1 VRLFWVGVVAFNSG
15 LSVGAF
21 AFPDIGQTVV
31 AKFFGVFQV
40 FAVAYAVF
48 RTLNWKFVALESC
61 FDVLSAIGGCGYVV
75 LERFVL
81 SELLGYEWPGG
92 DREFEVNF

>member
-1 VRLFWVGVVAFNSG
+1 MRLFWVGVVAFDSG

-31 AKFFGVFQV
+31 AELFVVFQV
-40 FAVAYAVF
+40 FAIAYTVF
-48 RTLNWKFVALESC
+48 RAFDWNFLALESGL
-61 FDVLSAIGGCGYVV
+61 DVLSAIGGSGEVGFEG
-75 LERFVL
+75 LVL

-92 DREFEVNF
+92 DWEFEVKF